1 VIVVPSPVEIFE
13 YDPDWSV
20 QFERVRRAVSSA
32 LGNVALAVEHV
43 GSTSVPGLAAKPIL
57 DIDVVVRTTA
67 DVTNAIELLANIGYT
82 HRGDLGIPGREA
94 FTAPDNAYQQHLY
107 LLASGAKPLEEHIT
121 LRDRLRADR
130 NLVEQYADIKYRLA
144 SQYGDDREGY
154 TEAKTEFIRRVLAG

>member
-1 VIVVPSPVEIFE
+1 MTVPNPVEIFE
-13 YDPDWSV
+13 YDPDWPV
-20 QFERVRRAVSSA
+20 QFERIRRAISSV
-32 LGNVALAVEHV
+32 LGDVALSIEHV

-67 DVTNAIELLANIGYT
+67 DVPNAIELLASIGYT
-82 HRGDLGIPGREA
+82 HQGDLGIPGREA
-94 FTAPDNAYQQHLY
+94 FTAPDKTYQQHLY

-130 NLVEQYADIKYRLA
+130 NLVEQYAEIKYRLA
-144 SQYGDDREGY
+144 SEYGDDREGY